1 MFEFYFYLKADVFDF
16 ELDCWKEVL
25 LQFGIDEGTIFVG
38 SVEGVK
44 KFLSQG
50 LHFPLS
56 FFQHILLV
64 QFIAKFWSQF
74 DSLYFDLDL
83 RFKFAEQFLPR
94 QIERKGSNWTRY
106 MF

>member
-1 MFEFYFYLKADVFDF
+1 MFELYLYLKADVFDF

-25 LQFGIDEGTIFVG
+25 LQFGIDERTIFVR
-38 SVEGVK
+38 SVKRIE

-64 QFIAKFWSQF
+64 QFIAEFWS
-74 DSLYFDLDL
+74 
-83 RFKFAEQFLPR
+83 
-94 QIERKGSNWTRY
+94 
-106 MF
+106 